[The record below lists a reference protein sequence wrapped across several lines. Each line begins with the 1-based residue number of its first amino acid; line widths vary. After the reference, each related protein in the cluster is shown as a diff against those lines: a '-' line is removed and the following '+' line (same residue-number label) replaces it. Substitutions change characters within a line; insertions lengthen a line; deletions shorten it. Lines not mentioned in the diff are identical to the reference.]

1 MGRVGAADMRSNW
14 QQLILAFVLAVFSW
28 YLVTGREKVDS
39 WVPMRVEMTGM
50 PDGLFIKGGMLGSV
64 DVLLRGPRG
73 MVRKIE
79 ETQLVYPMNLSRVT
93 PGKNVIGLEPDNIPI
108 PKLFEVVEVRPSR
121 IELDVERRISRDVPI
136 KPVLGSPVPDGYI
149 LAGTRVRPETVRIT
163 GAEKAVSDLE
173 DIRTDPVAF
182 GTSPG
187 AVWEDRVSLDVPEGV
202 EAAPLSAVVTLH
214 FSPRQGEA
222 TVRVPVRIFPPG
234 RSEVSPKTVSLRIK
248 GPVQLLNDKSF
259 EESVEARVDL
269 KPGLEVGRHELPYQ
283 VKMPQGCELVEARP
297 DRVTV
302 TVK

>member
-1 MGRVGAADMRSNW
+1 MRSNW
-14 QQLILAFVLAVFSW
+14 QQLLLAFVLAVFCW

-73 MVRKIE
+73 MVRKVE
-79 ETQLVYPMNLSRVT
+79 ETPLVYPLNLSRIT
-93 PGKNVIGLEPDNIPI
+93 PGKNVIGLDPANIPI
-108 PKLFEVVEVRPSR
+108 SKVFDVVEVRPSR
-121 IELDVERRISRDVPI
+121 IELDVERRVSREVPI
-136 KPVLGSPVPDGYI
+136 KPVLGAPVPEGYV
-149 LAGTRVRPETVRIT
+149 LAGTRVRPETVRVT
-163 GAEKAVSDLE
+163 GAEKTVNALE
-173 DIRTDPVAF
+173 DVRTDPIPF
-182 GTSPG
+182 GAAPG
-187 AVWEDRVSLDVPEGV
+187 AVWEDRVSLDVPEGL
-202 EAAPLSAVVTLH
+202 EAAPLSTVVTLH

-222 TVRVPVRIFPPG
+222 TVRVPVRVFPPE
-234 RSEVSPKTVSLRIK
+234 RAETNPKTVSLRIK

-259 EESVEARVDL
+259 EDSVEARVDL
-269 KPGLEVGRHELPYQ
+269 KPGLEVGRHDMPYQ